1 MILMWLLQE
10 NSVHYKSIEGNAFW
24 EAVLHFPAIPPRDVC
39 SWWQIVYKA
48 KTSVRASNSSIT
60 DHLENPQ
67 ILCSFI
73 KSSHYMSCGAVSTAR
88 ALQLFPKSPGA
99 LLCVSRKFTSFTR
112 ESFSQSAALHFPL
125 KYFLWKV
132 STEPGSFTSWMEI
145 WTHRKSNSSQTPDR
159 ECGRVLA
166 PGKCAHTPAS
176 PNTSGVWDRPVLMM
190 LV

>member
-24 EAVLHFPAIPPRDVC
+24 EAVLHFQAIPPQDMC

-67 ILCSFI
+67 ILCSSI

-125 KYFLWKV
+125 KYFYERYPQSQDPSPAEWR
-132 STEPGSFTSWMEI
+132 SEHTENPTAHKHLIGSVAEFWLLASVPVHLRVPTPPG
-145 WTHRKSNSSQTPDR
+145 
-159 ECGRVLA
+159 CG
-166 PGKCAHTPAS
+166 TD
-176 PNTSGVWDRPVLMM
+176 WY
-190 LV
+190 